1 MSEEYFQKSGFVS
14 SSLLKAISEN
24 PKSAKAMIEGKESK
38 KTPALDFGT
47 LVDILLT
54 QPDRVSEEY
63 VIYRGKKPTDKLLE
77 VAEEYVRMRLLQ
89 PSGET
94 FDKTGMIISSQNNI
108 GYDKRL
114 LPATMVKRFEDDCEA
129 YCEFVLQHSDKV
141 IVDQYTFD
149 YANRLSMNTK
159 SSPYLQHIFSPNS
172 NVIVLF
178 QVPIYITTTG
188 FVGKCL
194 IDCIVI
200 DLEKKSIT
208 PYDFKTFE
216 GSFESNYW
224 SYKYYY
230 QEAWYSTILR
240 LLTKPESFIDC
251 TIPEQLQLI
260 HTGEYSIEQF
270 KFIAIDKS
278 EYKEIE
284 VFESYNGIVED
295 VFFNGFINKGEFKV
309 RIKSIGSLILEAKHR
324 LEIDN
329 WRDDYQMITNGVKK
343 LWL

>member
-14 SSLLKAISEN
+14 NSLIKLLAEN
-24 PKSAKAMIEGKESK
+24 PKSAKSMIEGKESK

-108 GYDKRL
+108 GYDGRL
-114 LPATMVKRFEDDCEA
+114 KPETMVKRFEDDCEA
-129 YCEFVLQHSDKV
+129 YCEFVIQHSDKV

-178 QVPIYITTTG
+178 EVSIA
-188 FVGKCL
+188 
-194 IDCIVI
+194 VI
-200 DLEKKSIT
+200 LPSRPFI
-208 PYDFKTFE
+208 
-216 GSFESNYW
+216 
-224 SYKYYY
+224 
-230 QEAWYSTILR
+230 STIPYSAGTDI
-240 LLTKPESFIDC
+240 LTFWP
-251 TIPEQLQLI
+251 TIMP
-260 HTGEYSIEQF
+260 
-270 KFIAIDKS
+270 
-278 EYKEIE
+278 
-284 VFESYNGIVED
+284 
-295 VFFNGFINKGEFKV
+295 
-309 RIKSIGSLILEAKHR
+309 
-324 LEIDN
+324 
-329 WRDDYQMITNGVKK
+329 
-343 LWL
+343 